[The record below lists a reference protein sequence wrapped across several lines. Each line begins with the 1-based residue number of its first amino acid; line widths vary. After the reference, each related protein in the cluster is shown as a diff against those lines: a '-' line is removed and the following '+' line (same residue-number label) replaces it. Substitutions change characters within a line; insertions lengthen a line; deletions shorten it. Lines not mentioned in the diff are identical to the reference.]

1 MGDGPQ
7 VPLRQTQVLG
17 GRFQITV
24 PEQNLD
30 GAQVGACFQPVGRPT
45 GVGNMYS
52 LGFAPIAPQV
62 WDRRILSSAVGQ
74 KKSEMLLYS

>member
-52 LGFAPIAPQV
+52 LGFAPLAPRFRTV
-62 WDRRILSSAVGQ
+62 EYCRALFDRRKA
-74 KKSEMLLYS
+74 KC